1 MEIEKLEFDEDL
13 KTKTKKNPT
22 PNHNHLNSTDFSH
35 YFTQNTQ

>member
-13 KTKTKKNPT
+13 KTKTKKNPS